1 MKKTVA
7 VLICLVMTLLIVGCS
22 NDSGGLS
29 PGDDT
34 AKETQTDVKE
44 EVIVISAPELSKEY
58 EADEASA
65 DLKYRGK
72 LVEVD
77 GEVLARGEV
86 AGKTF
91 VTLVAIEGSAETG
104 VQCFFEDKAEV
115 KKAEALIQGDS
126 ARISGVVDEKG
137 LNVRLVNCSFK

>member
-1 MKKTVA
+1 MKKTV
-7 VLICLVMTLLIVGCS
+7 VLLICLLMTLPIVGCS
-22 NDSGGLS
+22 NDSGDLS

-72 LVEVD
+72 VVEVD
-77 GEVLARGEV
+77 GEVLARGAVGET
-86 AGKTF
+86 TF

-104 VQCFFEDKAEV
+104 VQCFFEDKAEA
-115 KKAEALIQGDS
+115 KKAEGLIQGDS
-126 ARISGVVDEKG
+126 ATIRGEVEIGRASCRERV
-137 LNVRLVNCSFK
+137 